1 MTGQKVRSWKQ
12 AKMTP
17 RYSRLLF
24 AEQESNFLP
33 VGSCW
38 GEGGGEKG
46 EDGMGVISG
55 TLLRKLPST
64 LA

>member
-1 MTGQKVRSWKQ
+1 MAGQKVRSWKQ

-17 RYSRLLF
+17 RYSRWLF
-24 AEQESNFLP
+24 AEQGSNFLP

-38 GEGGGEKG
+38 GKGGGGKG